1 MFQMNLEYNKGILFA
16 RLKGNLT
23 KKKTY
28 ELNNYLI
35 PVLLKHKIKYLV
47 YNLYELNKIDESGIN
62 AYKKQQRKNIR
73 LWGKRRNERIIKKIT
88 NKRNWQWTD
97 CFKINRGVKMT
108 TEQIIEKNMGLIYKI
123 ANQSFYGV
131 EKEDLYQAGV
141 LGILKAIK
149 NYQPNSEAKFSSY
162 AFKSIF
168 GEMYQ
173 LAMQKQIKIKKDYL
187 RLYKSLETTRYALAQ
202 KWGKIPTNE
211 ELALYLEMDPYE
223 IEQAIVA
230 GTIMVSSLDKQ
241 SENER
246 SLYETIPENESLS
259 LEDRLTIKE
268 GLEQL
273 NEEERQILEYRYMQ
287 DMTQSEVAR
296 KLKKTQ
302 VMVSRYEKKGID
314 KIREYYAI

>member
-1 MFQMNLEYNKGILFA
+1 
-16 RLKGNLT
+16 
-23 KKKTY
+23 
-28 ELNNYLI
+28 
-35 PVLLKHKIKYLV
+35 
-47 YNLYELNKIDESGIN
+47 
-62 AYKKQQRKNIR
+62 
-73 LWGKRRNERIIKKIT
+73 
-88 NKRNWQWTD
+88 
-97 CFKINRGVKMT
+97 MT